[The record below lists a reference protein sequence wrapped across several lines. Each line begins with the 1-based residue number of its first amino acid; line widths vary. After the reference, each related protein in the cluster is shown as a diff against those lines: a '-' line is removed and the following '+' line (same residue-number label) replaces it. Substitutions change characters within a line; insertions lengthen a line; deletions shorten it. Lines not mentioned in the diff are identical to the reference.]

1 MLKALAALLGAV
13 ALVPNAASVPT
24 PSQPGPWHLV
34 GRVATSRIG
43 APMHVARTAQ
53 NMKALAF
60 VVTST
65 SKRRMTVVW
74 ASYCEFNSDDDYT
87 ESYSGKLSG
96 VGRITYY
103 PHVFDGATLC
113 NVAFATRPV
122 KGARARAAV
131 FAY

>member
-1 MLKALAALLGAV
+1 MIHAFAALLGAA
-13 ALVPNAASVPT
+13 ALVPSAAGVPA
-24 PSQPGPWHLV
+24 PSQPGPWQLV
-34 GRVATSRIG
+34 GKAATSRIG

-65 SKRRMTVVW
+65 SNRRMTVFW
-74 ASYCEFNSDDDYT
+74 ASYCEFQSDDDYT

-113 NVAFATRPV
+113 DVAFGVRPV
-122 KGARARAAV
+122 KGARVKAAV
-131 FAY
+131 FDY